1 MKKSS
6 SAVSVIVGA
15 DGPTAVFIAKK
26 PLKLTLRQKAERLK
40 RVNLRRILTY
50 ISGKGKNK

>member
-6 SAVSVIVGA
+6 SAVSVIGGA
-15 DGPTAVFIAKK
+15 DGPTSFFIAKK